1 MTSARS
7 KSTAGLRESDYFPTE
22 FTPLVQ
28 GRHACQRGGAL
39 RFRRRGEK
47 LAGMR
52 KRTLLRQAQEKAS
65 ERTKYALANDAR
77 VELTRDGKS
86 VYVLWLPE
94 GADPANPRT

>member
-1 MTSARS
+1 
-7 KSTAGLRESDYFPTE
+7 
-22 FTPLVQ
+22 
-28 GRHACQRGGAL
+28 
-39 RFRRRGEK
+39 
-47 LAGMR
+47 MR